1 MTQEGLDFQKSET
14 QSPPQYFTVLWRSE
28 HALFSPLSRD
38 VTFDTAQHF
47 SPSLS
52 GIFVSVTAPKR
63 RLVKH
68 SHELF

>member
-1 MTQEGLDFQKSET
+1 MTQEGLDFQKSEA

-52 GIFVSVTAPKR
+52 ENVSVTAPKR

-68 SHELF
+68 SHESF

>member
-14 QSPPQYFTVLWRSE
+14 RSPPQYFTVLWRSA
-28 HALFSPLSRD
+28 HFPPLSRD

-52 GIFVSVTAPKR
+52 ENVSVTAPKR

-68 SHELF
+68 SHESF